1 MNRSPLPGRIPR
13 HACGEGGAGAAV
25 GSGRDA
31 FAMAGVKPADIG
43 YASIY
48 DSFTITVVVALE
60 DLGFCKKGE
69 GGPFVAEG
77 SLLAPDG
84 VIPFNTDG
92 GGLCNNHPGR
102 RGGMVR
108 TLEAVRQLRREAAP
122 EVQVDA

>member
-1 MNRSPLPGRIPR
+1 
-13 HACGEGGAGAAV
+13 
-25 GSGRDA
+25 
-31 FAMAGVKPADIG
+31 MAGVKPADIG

-84 VIPFNTDG
+84 ALPFNTDG

-108 TLEAVRQLRREAAP
+108 TIEAIRQLRREAAP
-122 EVQVDA
+122 EVQVDADLALVHGTGGNLAGRHACGTLVLEAPQ